1 MSYLDRLKTQNPEK
15 RATKALSKL
24 PKGPYD
30 SFGSSL
36 GGHFSEN
43 TTSSSADTAPAT
55 DGDRT
60 SEAAHNAAGRYFKLV
75 ATWPDGRQCYLC
87 QMPRQTVDEMQ
98 EQFPDAT
105 NIEPVQNEDYP
116 DD

>member
-30 SFGSSL
+30 SFGSSQ
-36 GGHFSEN
+36 GGLFSEN
-43 TTSSSADTAPAT
+43 TTSSSADTAPAA
-55 DGDRT
+55 DADRT
-60 SEAAHNAAGRYFKLV
+60 SEAAHNAQGRFFKFLI
-75 ATWPDGRQCYLC
+75 TREDGTQFFSCA
-87 QMPRQTVDEMQ
+87 MPRQTLNEAW

-105 NIEPVQNEDYP
+105 NIEPVTGEHY

>member
-15 RATKALSKL
+15 QAPKALSKL
-24 PKGPYD
+24 PKDPYD
-30 SFGSSL
+30 SFGSSQ

-43 TTSSSADTAPAT
+43 TISSIADTAPVT
-55 DGDRT
+55 EGDRT
-60 SEAAHNAAGRYFKLV
+60 SEAAHNAQGRYFKFL

-87 QMPRQTVDEMQ
+87 QMPRQTLEEMW
-98 EQFPDAT
+98 EQFPDAVK
-105 NIEPVQNEDYP
+105 IEPVAEEHY